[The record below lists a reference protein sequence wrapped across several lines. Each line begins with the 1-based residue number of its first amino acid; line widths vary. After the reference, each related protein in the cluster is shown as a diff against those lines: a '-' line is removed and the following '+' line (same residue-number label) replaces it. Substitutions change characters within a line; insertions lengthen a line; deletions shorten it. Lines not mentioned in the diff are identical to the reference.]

1 MIDDND
7 RDEGHLPKRDLSEE
21 DFLNVPPCPFRRVS
35 FGTTFCTVST
45 DAFIAE
51 VDPLTCLNC
60 DVYSIIGSPRC
71 RFLSLGTELKPFR
84 GEGRLVI
91 AMACKELGIRIYSLS
106 TCEKCRLYSEVP
118 SIVDEVKYKK
128 TKAEV
133 QLQLPPE
140 VVAQVAA
147 IAGKERTR
155 GEFAGSGD
163 EPEFTLSCWRF
174 ADGVCRKSPV
184 HARGK
189 ATVILSRNPR
199 NDEIFERAIRPALK
213 DLNLTV
219 YRLTEEM
226 DSAEEMCRACENMQ
240 ESDFIVT
247 SLDEWNSNTLFLL
260 GLVHGMGRR
269 VAVLKR
275 DSMTALP
282 LMEILSHCIVEYTNL
297 PEIIFL
303 LKHRFSPLIKRAQER
318 ES

>member
-1 MIDDND
+1 MND
-7 RDEGHLPKRDLSEE
+7 ETERDEGRQPDSGLREE

-91 AMACKELGIRIYSLS
+91 AMACKEMGIRIYSLS
-106 TCEKCRLYSEVP
+106 TCGKCRLYSEVP

-147 IAGKERTR
+147 IAGKERAR
-155 GEFAGSGD
+155 GEFSSSGED
-163 EPEFTLSCWRF
+163 MQFAFGCWRF

-184 HARGK
+184 HTRGK

-199 NDEIFERAIRPALK
+199 NDEMYERAIRPALK

-219 YRLTEEM
+219 YRLYEEI

-247 SLDEWNSNTLFLL
+247 SLDEWSSNTLFLL

-269 VAVLKR
+269 IAVLKR
-275 DSMTALP
+275 DSMAALP
-282 LMEILSHCIVEYTNL
+282 LMEILSHSIVEYANL
-297 PEIIFL
+297 PEIMFL

-318 ES
+318 EG